1 MLSNELIIKI
11 KSIIENLPNDILND
25 LRGVGIE
32 GSGCL
37 PFINNYHDI
46 DIYVYYPDAPYPVD
60 GSKVSSEIK
69 QKRKMTREIIL
80 KELTENLN
88 IPNNIDVK
96 ICPERKLLGV
106 IDYNEWSAWND
117 IYLNLYQHIYAI
129 LVYKQPD
136 FNSYPEKVI
145 EFFNAMDKKIYL
157 NQLKN
162 WIDNACF
169 QIHFN
174 DEINPHHRTKRLYHI
189 LTSLYILEN
198 NSFTDFT
205 EEQIKNINIAHDM
218 ADGYEEL
225 WDWAKNKIDSL
236 LVEYEK

>member
-1 MLSNELIIKI
+1 MISNELILKI
-11 KSIIENLPNDILND
+11 KSIIEKLPDDVLTD
-25 LRGVGIE
+25 VRGIGIE

-46 DIYVYYPDAPYPVD
+46 DVYIYFSDKFWPTDT
-60 GSKVSSEIK
+60 SKVLPEIK
-69 QKRKMTREIIL
+69 QKRKVARDYIL
-80 KELTENLN
+80 KELTEKLN
-88 IPNNIDVK
+88 VTNNIDIK
-96 ICPERKLLGV
+96 MCPERKLLGV
-106 IDYNEWSAWND
+106 IDYNEWSTWKD
-117 IYLNLYQHIYAI
+117 MYLNLYQHIYTI

-145 EFFNAMDKKIYL
+145 EFFNTMDKKIYL
-157 NQLKN
+157 GQLKN

-174 DEINPHHRTKRLYHI
+174 EEINPHHRTKRLYHI

-205 EEQIKNINIAHDM
+205 DEQIKNINIAHDC

-225 WDWAKNKIDSL
+225 WEWAKKEVNGL
-236 LVEYEK
+236 LTKYEK